1 MGSLNRK
8 PETWDLNP
16 SPEAQEAQS
25 KWCKEMGENQKLLQN
40 QTSQYLQRIRA
51 GTYREP
57 KSQHESII
65 YKLERQKI
73 SYECIH

>member
-40 QTSQYLQRIRA
+40 DTS
-51 GTYREP
+51 
-57 KSQHESII
+57 
-65 YKLERQKI
+65 
-73 SYECIH
+73 